1 MKIIKRY
8 VPSQLSIN
16 NKSKQIRE
24 LIKSR
29 KLYKRGIFYSRPKIS
44 SFKNKKS
51 NHVKLAK
58 KLYNIDS
65 MNNLKQLS
73 SSTGC
78 SVKSLQK
85 IISKGMGA
93 YYSSGSRPSQT
104 AHSWGIA
111 RLASSISSGKSAAVD
126 YKILEKGCKKNSKA
140 LLLAKKAK
148 LKYGTGT
155 RKVPKIDIRKIEHS

>member
-8 VPSQLSIN
+8 VPSQLSLK

-29 KLYKRGIFYSRPKIS
+29 KLYKKGIFYTRPKIS
-44 SFKNKKS
+44 SFKNRKS
-51 NHVKLAK
+51 NHIKIAK
-58 KLYNIDS
+58 DIYDLNS
-65 MNNLKQLS
+65 MSNLKQLS
-73 SSTGC
+73 KSTGC
-78 SVKSLQK
+78 SVKSLKK
-85 IISKGMGA
+85 IINKGMGA

-111 RLASSISSGKSAAVD
+111 RLASSITSGKSAAID
-126 YKILEKGCKKNSKA
+126 YHILENGCKKNSKA
-140 LLLAKKAK
+140 LLLAKKSK

-155 RKVPKIDIRKIEHS
+155 RKVPKIEFK

>member
-8 VPSQLSIN
+8 VPSQLSLK

-29 KLYKRGIFYSRPKIS
+29 KLYKKGIFYTRPKIS
-44 SFKNKKS
+44 SFKNRKS
-51 NHVKLAK
+51 NHIKIAK
-58 KLYNIDS
+58 DIYDLNS
-65 MNNLKQLS
+65 MSNLKQLS
-73 SSTGC
+73 KSTGC
-78 SVKSLQK
+78 SVKSLKK
-85 IISKGMGA
+85 IINKGMGA

-111 RLASSISSGKSAAVD
+111 RLASSITSGKSAAID
-126 YKILEKGCKKNSKA
+126 YHILENGCKKNSKA
-140 LLLAKKAK
+140 LLLAKKSK

-155 RKVPKIDIRKIEHS
+155 RKVPKIEFN